1 MLGNIKERIK
11 SYLEPTEQVPS
22 IYDIDLHGLKLFGI
36 KGLILDLDDT
46 ILPKNEYKISLSLYS
61 WIEKIKD
68 TGFKIYIASNGGRS
82 ARLKYIL
89 GELNLKGNAFSFKP
103 LPFIFYHALSNMKLK
118 PSETAVIGDQLITDT
133 LGGNLLRMYTIL
145 VKPLSKELSFTRVI
159 MKIAEDFLMKI
170 FKI

>member
-1 MLGNIKERIK
+1 MIEKIRDKIKA
-11 SYLEPTEQVPS
+11 YLEPTEQVPS

-46 ILPKNEYKISLSLYS
+46 ILPKNEYRIPLSLFS

-68 TGFKIYIASNGGRS
+68 MGFKIYVASNGGRS

-89 GELNLKGNAFSFKP
+89 SELNLEGRALSFKP
-103 LPFIFYHALSNMKLK
+103 LPFIFYRALSNMKLK
-118 PSETAVIGDQLITDT
+118 PSETAIIGDQLITDT

-145 VKPLSKELSFTRVI
+145 VKPLSKELSITRALMKVI
-159 MKIAEDFLMKI
+159 EDFLI
-170 FKI
+170 RVLNI